1 MKANV
6 RIEVRERG
14 KLMEIREGH
23 NLFLE
28 HGRQWLAELIGLQQQ
43 DPDIGERDDRIRYM
57 GVGVG
62 GKQQGNIPMAT
73 TPPVTT
79 LYPAGYDPNA
89 TTGNEYYDQ
98 YPIAPFI
105 STLERPIKMSG
116 STTQPYPTAPPG
128 DVWLIDE
135 PEFIITHLSLTEA
148 TFHGRIMGGTSML
161 GGFFTALPLSE
172 AALFTKELSVSK
184 YIPYSPAVAYFSFD
198 TIQKTFTNDLE
209 FIWSVRF

>member
-1 MKANV
+1 MRANV

-23 NLFLE
+23 NLFLF
-28 HGRQWLAELIGLQQQ
+28 HGREWLAELISYSQF
-43 DPDIGERDDRIRYM
+43 DPDVASRVDRIRYM

-62 GKQQGNIPMAT
+62 SKQQGNIPLAT

-98 YPIAPFI
+98 YPVSPLIT
-105 STLERPIKMSG
+105 TLERPVKLSG
-116 STTQPYPTAPPG
+116 STTQPYPTAPPS
-128 DVWLIDE
+128 DQWLIDA
-135 PEFIITHLSLTEA
+135 PDFIVTHLSLTEA
-148 TFHGRIMGGTSML
+148 TFHGRIFGGSAML
-161 GGFFTALPLSE
+161 SGFFTALPLSE
-172 AALFTKELSVSK
+172 AALFTNELSVSK

-198 TIQKTFTNDLE
+198 TIQKTLTNDIEL
-209 FIWSVRF
+209 IWSVRF